1 MVLIVRNFE
10 RLICHCRNYMKRRS
24 ATENSLKR
32 INRRSILFNQ
42 RELKAIDHYC
52 ERFKIDNRS
61 KFMREAI
68 ITEVLKKFEDNYPT
82 LWDDQQMRL
91 F

>member
-1 MVLIVRNFE
+1 
-10 RLICHCRNYMKRRS
+10 MKRRS

>member
-1 MVLIVRNFE
+1 M
-10 RLICHCRNYMKRRS
+10 RRGKD
-24 ATENSLKR
+24 ESLKR
-32 INRRSILFNQ
+32 VNRQSILFNE

-52 ERFKIDNRS
+52 SRFKINNRS

-68 ITEVLKKFEDNYPT
+68 ITEILKKFDQNHPT
-82 LWDDQQMRL
+82 LWEDQQLSL

>member
-1 MVLIVRNFE
+1 
-10 RLICHCRNYMKRRS
+10 MKR
-24 ATENSLKR
+24 TKVMEESLKR
-32 INRRSILFNQ
+32 INRQSILFNN

-52 ERFKIDNRS
+52 KRFKINNRS

-68 ITEVLKKFEDNYPT
+68 ITEVLKKFEENHPT
-82 LWDDQQMRL
+82 LWEDPQSKL

>member
-1 MVLIVRNFE
+1 
-10 RLICHCRNYMKRRS
+10 MKRIKS
-24 ATENSLKR
+24 KDESLRR
-32 INRRSILFNQ
+32 INRHAILFNE

-52 ERFKIDNRS
+52 QRFKVQNRS

-68 ITEVLKKFEDNYPT
+68 ISEVLKKFEENYPT
-82 LWDDQQMRL
+82 LWEDQQLSL

>member
-1 MVLIVRNFE
+1 
-10 RLICHCRNYMKRRS
+10 MKRKI
-24 ATENSLKR
+24 TKDVSLKR
-32 INRRSILFNQ
+32 INRTSILFNE

-68 ITEVLKKFEDNYPT
+68 ISEVLKKFEDNYPT
-82 LWDDQQMRL
+82 LWEDQQMNL

>member
-1 MVLIVRNFE
+1 M
-10 RLICHCRNYMKRRS
+10 RRTRGKE
-24 ATENSLKR
+24 ASLKR
-32 INRRSILFNQ
+32 VNRQAILFNE

-52 ERFKIDNRS
+52 SRFKVNNRS

-68 ITEVLKKFEDNYPT
+68 ITEVLKKFEENYPT
-82 LWDDQQMRL
+82 LWEDQQLSL

>member
-1 MVLIVRNFE
+1 M
-10 RLICHCRNYMKRRS
+10 RR
-24 ATENSLKR
+24 TKVKDISLKR
-32 INRRSILFNQ
+32 INRQSILFNE

-52 ERFKIDNRS
+52 DRFKIDNRS

-68 ITEVLKKFEDNYPT
+68 ISEVLKKFEDNYPT
-82 LWDDQQMRL
+82 LWEDDQMSL

>member
-1 MVLIVRNFE
+1 MRHN
-10 RLICHCRNYMKRRS
+10 RS
-24 ATENSLKR
+24 KDESLKR
-32 INRRSILFNQ
+32 VNRQAILFNE
-42 RELKAIDHYC
+42 RELKAIEHYC
-52 ERFKIDNRS
+52 SRFKINNRS

-82 LWDDQQMRL
+82 LWEDQQLSL

>member
-1 MVLIVRNFE
+1 M
-10 RLICHCRNYMKRRS
+10 RR
-24 ATENSLKR
+24 ARAKEESLKR
-32 INRRSILFNQ
+32 INRQAILFNE

-52 ERFKIDNRS
+52 ERFKVSNRS

-82 LWDDQQMRL
+82 LWEDQQLSL